1 MMMHGVQAQRL
12 SAQRRDIPGSWQV
25 KTTLTDARWREACT
39 VLPRLNQVEI
49 HMNTNLLRALL
60 IGVSMTVSIACHAQA
75 SDTPNAQP
83 THASK
88 KATPAD
94 RALGKSVRRALAKA
108 QGFDVSGVFVR
119 SRGGAVTL
127 SGTVKSGEQIQQ
139 AEDITRSVQG
149 VTSVTNKL
157 SLFHGGNG

>member
-1 MMMHGVQAQRL
+1 
-12 SAQRRDIPGSWQV
+12 
-25 KTTLTDARWREACT
+25 
-39 VLPRLNQVEI
+39 
-49 HMNTNLLRALL
+49 MNTKLLGALL
-60 IGVSMTVSIACHAQA
+60 VGVSMTISVGCYAQA
-75 SDTPNAQP
+75 SDAPSGHTS
-83 THASK
+83 H

-119 SRGGAVTL
+119 ARGGAVTL

-139 AEDITRSVQG
+139 AEDITKSVQG

>member
-1 MMMHGVQAQRL
+1 
-12 SAQRRDIPGSWQV
+12 
-25 KTTLTDARWREACT
+25 
-39 VLPRLNQVEI
+39 
-49 HMNTNLLRALL
+49 MNRNLLRALL
-60 IGVSMTVSIACHAQA
+60 LSVSMAVSMACYAQA
-75 SDTPNAQP
+75 SDSQQP

-94 RALGKSVRRALAKA
+94 RALEKSVRRSLAKA

-119 SRGGAVTL
+119 ARGGAVTL
-127 SGTVKSGEQIQQ
+127 SGTVKTGEQIQQ
-139 AEDITRSVQG
+139 AEEITRSVEG

>member
-1 MMMHGVQAQRL
+1 
-12 SAQRRDIPGSWQV
+12 
-25 KTTLTDARWREACT
+25 
-39 VLPRLNQVEI
+39 
-49 HMNTNLLRALL
+49 MNTKLLRALL
-60 IGVSMTVSIACHAQA
+60 VGVSMTVSAGAFAQA
-75 SDTPNAQP
+75 SDAPSGHT
-83 THASK
+83 SR

-94 RALGKSVRRALAKA
+94 RALGKSVRRALSKA

-119 SRGGAVTL
+119 ARGGAVTL

-139 AEDITRSVQG
+139 AEDITKSVQG

>member
-1 MMMHGVQAQRL
+1 
-12 SAQRRDIPGSWQV
+12 
-25 KTTLTDARWREACT
+25 
-39 VLPRLNQVEI
+39 
-49 HMNTNLLRALL
+49 MNRNLLRALL
-60 IGVSMTVSIACHAQA
+60 VSVSMTVSIACHAQA
-75 SDTPNAQP
+75 SDTTSAAPAP
-83 THASK
+83 MSK

-119 SRGGAVTL
+119 ARGGAVTL

-139 AEDITRSVQG
+139 AEEITKSVQG